1 MPYKLISLAFLLFF
15 LIINGVNSE
24 NEFLLPVEKPS
35 IFKKIDNKNTYS
47 SNNNLPQPKPGFKSE
62 ITNKQVT
69 KEYKEQKKLIKPKTI
84 KKSKKN
90 RDNKK

>member
-15 LIINGVNSE
+15 LIMNGVNSE

-47 SNNNLPQPKPGFKSE
+47 SNHNLPKTEPGFKSE
-62 ITNKQVT
+62 KTIKKVT
-69 KEYKEQKKLIKPKTI
+69 KEYKEQKILIKQKTI
-84 KKSKKN
+84 KKSK
-90 RDNKK
+90 